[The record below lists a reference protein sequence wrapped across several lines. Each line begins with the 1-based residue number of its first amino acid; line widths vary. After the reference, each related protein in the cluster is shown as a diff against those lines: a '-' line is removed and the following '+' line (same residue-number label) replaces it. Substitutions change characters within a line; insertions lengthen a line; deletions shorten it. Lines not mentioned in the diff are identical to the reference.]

1 MAYDYKPG
9 EGDDVLKKYLVVAG
23 IIVFLAILTVVILYV
38 GLGIDVTTLPI
49 LLRKIKVD
57 ATNVT
62 FVLIFVVATFALWA
76 LFRDSAAT
84 ESVNRRQTY
93 FIIILILAGVVI
105 AGTIYVTR
113 LSKPSHNGLSTEVC
127 DRCGG
132 NGRAKLRPE
141 YPCAACSG
149 TGYITP

>member
-38 GLGIDVTTLPI
+38 GLGVDVTTLPI

-62 FVLIFVVATFALWA
+62 FVLIFVVVAFALWA

-84 ESVNRRQTY
+84 EGVNRRQTY
-93 FIIILILAGVVI
+93 FIIILILAGVAI

-113 LSKPSHNGLSTEVC
+113 LSKPSHDGLSTVVC